1 MAVRNIRQ
9 RRLAAALW
17 ALGVGG
23 FAGARQ
29 EPAAQQSAADEPTLD
44 AVTVT
49 ARKRA
54 ETERDVP
61 GGMTVLDRDR
71 LTTVSPTS
79 SNPGLARSAPNVSVV
94 EIGGQASNF
103 SSIRGVGSFSA
114 LAPDDT
120 SVVFY
125 VDEAPLTVFGAP
137 PSLLD
142 VERVEVLRG
151 PQGTLFGRNTQ
162 GGAVSVVS
170 RQPTFRREF
179 RVTGEAGSGGH
190 GLGELI
196 VNSPLVADRVAGR
209 LALRYSRFGGDIPNA
224 VLGGRDGAVTA
235 AAVRGSLLFVPG
247 ERTFVTLGLTHD
259 RNDDTLPRFVL
270 RDAPGFPVSA
280 VDPRTRVDRENNGI
294 NLKVRHEADALVL
307 ESITTHQRGDSLQRL
322 DLTDGLLFSKVTGLP
337 AAFFNAPGT
346 DTASLTIGEGSLM
359 QEFRLSSTEK
369 SRIVWTAGVNFF
381 RSTTDLTRSGRSTLP
396 NFAFSNGNQDNH
408 FKTTSSSVFG
418 EITVPLAE
426 RLRGTLGLRM
436 TKEKREA
443 SYAFQG
449 AGLAGVVPAF
459 SQQNQLDDDF
469 ATGRAAL
476 SYDWSKALITY
487 ASVARGYVG
496 GGFPVISVNNPI
508 GKAEPAFAPST
519 SRTYEMGFKSDLSG
533 RLKVNGA
540 IFLNDVKN
548 GHLVVFDQPNLV
560 FTVATLDY
568 RSRGAE
574 LEATARLSERWTL
587 LGGIGYTQAELGAV
601 PPGSLT
607 GARSGNR
614 VPNVP
619 RTTANIGVHYQQ
631 PGSAFGVSGT
641 FAGRLAYQYVGSRAN
656 DVANSFTLRGYGLVN
671 GRFGWEGRSFDVY
684 AFAYNLLDKRY
695 EASGQNF
702 GPTAQSVFVG
712 QGRIIGV
719 GGTFKF

>member
-1 MAVRNIRQ
+1 MAVQNIRR

-17 ALGVGG
+17 ALGIGG
-23 FAGARQ
+23 FMGAQQ
-29 EPAAQQSAADEPTLD
+29 ESAAQQPAASEPTLD

-103 SSIRGVGSFSA
+103 SSIRGVGSFNA

-162 GGAVSVVS
+162 GGAISVVS
-170 RQPTFRREF
+170 RQPTFRREL
-179 RVTGEAGSGGH
+179 RATAEAGSGGH
-190 GLGELI
+190 GLGEVI
-196 VNSPLVADRVAGR
+196 VNSPLLADRVAGR

-294 NLKVRHEADALVL
+294 NLKVRHEADVLVF
-307 ESITTHQRGDSLQRL
+307 ESITTHQRGDSLQQL

-346 DTASLTIGEGSLM
+346 DTARLAIGEGSLM
-359 QEFRLSSTEK
+359 QEFRLSSVEK

-408 FKTTSSSVFG
+408 FKTTSSSLFG

-436 TKEKREA
+436 TREKREA
-443 SYAFQG
+443 SYTFQG
-449 AGLAGVVPAF
+449 AGLSGVVPAF
-459 SQQNQLDDDF
+459 SQQNRLDDDF
-469 ATGRAAL
+469 VTGRAAL
-476 SYDWSKALITY
+476 GYDWSKALTTY
-487 ASVARGYVG
+487 ASVARGYVS
-496 GGFPVISVNNPI
+496 GGFPVVSVNNPI
-508 GKAEPAFAPST
+508 GKAEPAFAAST
-519 SRTYEMGFKSDLSG
+519 SRTYEVGFKSDLSG
-533 RLKVNGA
+533 RVKLNGA
-540 IFLNDVKN
+540 IFFNDVKN

-619 RTTANIGVHYQQ
+619 RTTANIGVHYHH
-631 PGSAFGVSGT
+631 PGSAFGASGT
-641 FAGRLAYQYVGSRAN
+641 FSGRLAYQYVGSRAN

-671 GRFGWEGRSFDVY
+671 GRFGWEGKSFDLY
-684 AFAYNLLDKRY
+684 AFAYNLFDKRY

-712 QGRIIGV
+712 QGRIVGV